1 VKDLIKVVKTI
12 DFGEL
17 YIKPAFVFQD
27 DDSSIKLQFEAD
39 ANSALGYLYNS
50 LCQMLGISWNYES
63 PYNSLGLYS
72 NCAMHAAGDR
82 AKYGCG
88 PDNANTGGF
97 CPQMTLAYRV
107 AFQSEDHAAAYL
119 QRSNNYVDY
128 WRKLYPSGVAVGT
141 SKFCPAGGC
150 LALFLQ
156 RQDPLMIFAPN
167 LAGSWVEFMGGTL
180 APTISP
186 APTYDGG
193 CDDPRNSQL
202 DKCFR
207 RKHARKASAVA
218 WDALGA
224 VGQLS
229 IFLLCFMASTLT
241 ISIFLARARSRKN
254 DGESYLGFFIR
265 DLKGEGRKRKKKL
278 RKKIGRGMLDQD
290 LLDDEQVDNNIRT
303 VPARPGKSHKKKS
316 KRSSA
321 ATDDSEEVTP
331 RAGSKHRR
339 RANSGE
345 RDSGERSRSR
355 SKSKS
360 KNESRSRSKSKSK
373 NESRSRSKS
382 KSRSKSRSR
391 SKARVADSTKDD
403 SGDSRRQ
410 LV

>member
-1 VKDLIKVVKTI
+1 LKDLIKVIKTI

-27 DDSSIKLQFEAD
+27 DDGSIKLQFEAD
-39 ANSALGYLYNS
+39 ASSALGYLYNS

-107 AFQSEDHAAAYL
+107 GFQSEEHAAAYL

-128 WRKLYPSGVAVGT
+128 WRSLYPSGVAVGT

-156 RQDPLMIFAPN
+156 RQDPLMVFAPN
-167 LAGSWVEFMGGTL
+167 LAGSWVEFMGGTM

-186 APTYDGG
+186 APTFDGG

-207 RKHARKASAVA
+207 KKHARKASAVA

-229 IFLLCFMASTLT
+229 IFLLFFMASTLT

-254 DGESYLGFFIR
+254 DGESYLGFLIR
-265 DLKGEGRKRKKKL
+265 DMQGEGRKRKKKL

-303 VPARPGKSHKKKS
+303 VPARPGKLALAHKKKS

-321 ATDDSEEVTP
+321 ATSDSDVTP
-331 RAGSKHRR
+331 RAGSKPRR
-339 RANSGE
+339 RPNSGE
-345 RDSGERSRSR
+345 RSNSR
-355 SKSKS
+355 
-360 KNESRSRSKSKSK
+360 
-373 NESRSRSKS
+373 
-382 KSRSKSRSR
+382 SRSR
-391 SKARVADSTKDD
+391 SKARAKVPADPTKNP
-403 SGDSRRQ
+403 SGDPRRQ